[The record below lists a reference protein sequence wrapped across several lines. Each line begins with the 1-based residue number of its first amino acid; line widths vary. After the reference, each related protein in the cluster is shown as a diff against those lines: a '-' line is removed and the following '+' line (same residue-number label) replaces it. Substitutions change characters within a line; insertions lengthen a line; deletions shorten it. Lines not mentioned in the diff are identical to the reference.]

1 MATETKHTV
10 LTEVNTG
17 QFKSEISRTDR
28 GTPLVSIMRSFFYS
42 GKVITQKIN
51 FLLQH
56 LDELEYVVDQLKAER
71 DKLNGSGKAPATKG
85 DSGHA

>member
-10 LTEVNTG
+10 LHEVNTG
-17 QFKSEISRTDR
+17 NFKGELSKTDR
-28 GTPLVSIMRSFFYS
+28 GAQLVSIMRSFFYQ

-51 FLLQH
+51 FLLSH
-56 LDELEYVVDQLKAER
+56 LDELLYVLGEIKSER